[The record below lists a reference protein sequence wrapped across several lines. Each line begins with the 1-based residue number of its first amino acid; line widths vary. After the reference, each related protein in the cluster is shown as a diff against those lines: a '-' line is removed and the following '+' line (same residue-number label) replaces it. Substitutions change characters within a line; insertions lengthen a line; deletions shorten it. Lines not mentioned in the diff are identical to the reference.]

1 MAFEYSSASAF
12 AAMPNLEAWETYH
25 ENSKTGRYDAYPKNE
40 TVLARMREIPESLSY
55 DSFPVVALPTSRVPF
70 TLSLEEAM
78 VARATARRMES
89 CKISLEHISALFG
102 LAYGITR
109 DLREQG
115 YPRTFRT
122 VPSGGGLYPLEI
134 YFHTRAAEGLDAG
147 TYHFSPDSNLLHQIR
162 RGDDTDTIAKALV
175 QQNLATQSALQYFLT
190 AVFERSY
197 FKYGERSYRFILIEA
212 GHVAQNINLVATA
225 CGLGCVNI
233 GGFFDR
239 EVDSFLGLDGIAHST
254 IYMGAIGRSLSEVG
268 GTRPSLA

>member
-1 MAFEYSSASAF
+1 MVLHYSPASAL

-25 ENSKTGRYDAYPKNE
+25 ENSKTGRYDAYPSSDM
-40 TVLARMREIPESLSY
+40 VLARMREMPESLSY

-70 TLSLEEAM
+70 VLSLEEAM
-78 VARATARRMES
+78 LARATARRVEP
-89 CKISLEHISALFG
+89 CRLSLEHISTLFG

-109 DLREQG
+109 DLRDQG

-134 YFHTRAAEGLDAG
+134 YFHTSAIEGLDAG
-147 TYHFSPDSNLLHQIR
+147 TYHFSPDGNVLHQIR
-162 RGDDTDTIAKALV
+162 RGDDTETVAKALV
-175 QQNLATQSALQYFLT
+175 QENLATHTALQYFLT
-190 AVFERSY
+190 AVFERSH
-197 FKYGERSYRFILIEA
+197 FKYGERSYRFILVEA